1 MVNVLHPPS
10 RGAAN
15 APAAIT
21 IMAQSALR
29 KQVRSGRNILKNSLV
44 YTPPAAAT
52 GLPQRANCVMSAFT
66 DGGIFPPVTERGM
79 FGLGTTELILIL
91 IIVIVLFGA
100 KRLPQVGA
108 GLAKGI
114 KSFRSNIADDDK
126 SSRDD
131 DPASADSSE
140 EKK

>member
-1 MVNVLHPPS
+1 
-10 RGAAN
+10 
-15 APAAIT
+15 
-21 IMAQSALR
+21 
-29 KQVRSGRNILKNSLV
+29 
-44 YTPPAAAT
+44 
-52 GLPQRANCVMSAFT
+52 
-66 DGGIFPPVTERGM
+66 M

-114 KSFRSNIADDDK
+114 KSFRSNIADDNKQPTNDEN
-126 SSRDD
+126 
-131 DPASADSSE
+131 PASEADPSG